1 MEESKKVVSTEI
13 KAFCDRIHIGLNDQQ
28 MLAAQAIDGATL
40 LVAVPGSGKTTVLVT
55 RLGYMIIEKGID
67 PRKILSMTYTK
78 AATIDMKK
86 RFTSL
91 FGEEIGKDVEFRTI
105 NGIAEITI
113 RRYAKQYGK
122 YPFRLISDEKQRLA
136 IIKTILINMQDGE
149 FPTDTEVMETATIL
163 SYIKNMMMNESDVE
177 NSNLVVRGLP
187 LLVSEIYKAYQS
199 TLRNNK
205 LMDFDDQLV
214 YALAILRKYPNI
226 LKQFHDEYDYIC
238 VDEAQDTSK
247 IQHAIIKLLAQKH
260 GNIFMVGDEDQSIYA
275 FRAAYPKALKEF
287 QTDYPNPLIL
297 FMERNY
303 RSTQNIVDTAAKFIS
318 KNDDRYDK
326 SFIATRD
333 RGEKIQKV
341 SIRNRDHQYD
351 HIIDQVGKSNIQTA
365 VLYRDND
372 CAIPLI
378 DRLLRTGVPFY
389 ARQIKNSFF
398 TNKAVMDML
407 AFLKLGIDPY
417 DTESFMRIY
426 HKSNF
431 KCNKQTAVKI
441 CNRSVSKQIPI
452 ISAIYEIM
460 PSYAARKFCEI
471 MKYARHSYV
480 LLAIEAIMANGYEE
494 YLTQNNLEKNK
505 IDILKSLATNAK
517 DTQDLLSRIEFL
529 DSMVTNNELPQD
541 PNGLILST
549 IHSSKGLE
557 YDTVYLL
564 DVFNGILPVLPLT
577 AKMKKE
583 DYENYQEERRL
594 FYVAMTRAKNHL
606 YVFDIANKTSEFIEE
621 IRKSLET
628 WKKPVKFKTFRA
640 VPLD

>member
-1 MEESKKVVSTEI
+1 
-13 KAFCDRIHIGLNDQQ
+13 
-28 MLAAQAIDGATL
+28 MLAAQAIKGATL

-67 PRKILSMTYTK
+67 PKKILSMTYTK

-86 RFTSL
+86 RFISM

-122 YPFRLISDEKQRLA
+122 YPFKLISDEKQRLS
-136 IIKTILINMQDGE
+136 IIKSILINMQDGE
-149 FPTDTEVMETATIL
+149 FPTDNEVGEVATII
-163 SYIKNMMMNESDVE
+163 SYIKNMMLSEPDVE
-177 NSNLVVRGLP
+177 KSNLVVRGLP
-187 LLVSEIYKAYQS
+187 LLVSEIYKNYQI

-214 YALAILRKYPNI
+214 YALAILRKYPDI

-247 IQHAIIKLLAQKH
+247 IQHVIIKLLAQKH
-260 GNIFMVGDEDQSIYA
+260 NNIFMVGDEDQSIYA

-287 QTDYPNPLIL
+287 QTDYPDPLVL

-303 RSTQNIVDTAAKFIS
+303 RSTKAIVDAAAKFIE
-318 KNDDRYDK
+318 KNDDRYNK
-326 SFIATRD
+326 SFIATRESGD
-333 RGEKIQKV
+333 KIQKV
-341 SIRNRDHQYD
+341 IIKSRDQQYD
-351 HIIDQVGKSNIQTA
+351 HIIEQFGKTNFQTQTA

-378 DRLLRTGVPFY
+378 DRLLRAGIPFY
-389 ARQIKNSFF
+389 ARQVKNSFF

-431 KCNKQTAVKI
+431 KCNKQTAIMI
-441 CNRSVSKQIPI
+441 CNRSISKQIPI

-460 PSYAARKFCEI
+460 PSYAAKKFCEI
-471 MKYARHSYV
+471 MKYARHPYV
-480 LLAIEAIMANGYEE
+480 LLAIEAIMSNGYEE

-505 IDILKSLATNAK
+505 IDILKSLAANAK

-529 DSMVTNNELPQD
+529 DFMVTNNELPQH

-557 YDTVYLL
+557 YDAVYLL
-564 DVFNGILPVLPLT
+564 DVFNGVLPVLPST
-577 AKMKKE
+577 SKMKKD
-583 DYENYQEERRL
+583 DYDNYQEERRL

-606 YVFDIANKTSEFIEE
+606 YVFDIANKTSEFIDE
-621 IRKSLET
+621 IRKSLEM
-628 WKKPVKFKTFRA
+628 WKKPVKFKTFRS
-640 VPLD
+640 VPLN